1 MVWQH
6 AAMRLKGKV
15 AVITGAGNGI
25 GRATALRFAEEG
37 AAIVAADLQAAAA
50 DETAAL
56 VEAAGGRAASI
67 AVDVSSRDDTDTMA
81 AAALDHFGG
90 LHIVVTAAGISHAE
104 YDSGNTDA
112 DLKWALSRVD
122 YLEAPARGFAE
133 LERDSWQ
140 RVLDVNLTGTLLSL
154 QSCVAAMLDAG
165 TMAGS
170 SLITIASIAAK
181 HPDAGPLPYTV
192 SKAGVWMLTK
202 KLARDLAPA
211 GIRVNSIGPGYIQTN
226 MTAVVSMMPEDRQQQ
241 LLASIPMGHRG
252 DPIDIA
258 NAALFLASDEA
269 RYFTGEILHPDGG
282 FYTE

>member
-1 MVWQH
+1 M
-6 AAMRLKGKV
+6 AERLAGKV

-37 AAIVAADLQAAAA
+37 AAVIAADLQESAAA
-50 DETAAL
+50 ETAAQ
-56 VEAAGGRAASI
+56 VEAAGGRAAAI
-67 AVDVSSRDDTDTMA
+67 AVDVASRVDTDAMA
-81 AAALDHFGG
+81 ALALERFGG
-90 LHIVVTAAGISHAE
+90 LHVVVTAAGISHAE
-104 YDSGNTDA
+104 YNSGDTDA
-112 DLKWALSRVD
+112 DIKWAMSRME
-122 YLEAPARGFAE
+122 YMEAPARGFAE
-133 LERDSWQ
+133 LERDAWEK
-140 RVLDVNLTGTLLSL
+140 VLDVNLTGTLLSL
-154 QSCVAAMLDAG
+154 QSCVAAMLEAQ

-226 MTAVVSMMPEDRQQQ
+226 MTAVVNLMPEERQEQ
-241 LLASIPMGHRG
+241 LLASIPLGHRG
-252 DPIDIA
+252 EPIDIA